1 MAAQDLTWVFSELQG
16 PQMESEA
23 SLSPGKRLGMVVEAL
38 LS

>member
-1 MAAQDLTWVFSELQG
+1 MAEQDLIWVFSELQG

-23 SLSPGKRLGMVVEAL
+23 SLGPGKRLGMMVEAL